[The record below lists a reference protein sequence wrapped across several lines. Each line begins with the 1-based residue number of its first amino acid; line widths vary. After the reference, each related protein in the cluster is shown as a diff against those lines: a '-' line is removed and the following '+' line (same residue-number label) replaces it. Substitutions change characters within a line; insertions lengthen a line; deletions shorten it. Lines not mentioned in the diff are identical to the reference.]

1 MDRELFYATA
11 ALYAMQGIQEMG
23 SAGSVMADA
32 FHGKLA
38 KLAFDIADSMLE
50 EYDRR
55 RPSKEWAV
63 IDKKPLND

>member
-11 ALYAMQGIQEMG
+11 ALYAMQGLQEIG
-23 SAGSVMADA
+23 NGLSIVGDT

-38 KLAFDIADSMLE
+38 KLSFDIADSMLE

-55 RPSKEWAV
+55 RPSKSEV
-63 IDKKPLND
+63 KQTLND